1 VHAGTSTAPAPKPV
15 VKPTTPPL
23 SAAQQNVFDLIAGQ
37 LSAWGLTT
45 LNADLKSLIIGGD
58 TSPDTLTLAL
68 SNTAAY
74 KARFAGNDIR
84 IKNGLAALTPAQYVA
99 TETQYSDILRSYG
112 LPAGFYDKQ
121 SDFTDFIGKDI
132 SAAELD
138 SRAKIAHDQYE
149 AAPDATKALWTQYY
163 GTKGD
168 AIAGILDP
176 TVATQVIQDRSTQV
190 AIGGAAA
197 QQGLSVNQSRAQQL
211 QQAGVTGQQA
221 QSGYQQIAKA
231 MPFDN
236 SIAQRFGTTF
246 GLQQEENSVLLGNA
260 ADDRQRQTL
269 YAEETSLFK
278 AHGGATKDSLGVGQ
292 EV

>member
-1 VHAGTSTAPAPKPV
+1 MAAKLNST
-15 VKPTTPPL
+15 
-23 SAAQQNVFDLIAGQ
+23 QQNVFDLIAQQ
-37 LSAWGLTT
+37 LASWGLAS
-45 LNADLKSLIIGGD
+45 LNGDLKNLIVSGD
-58 TSPDTLTLAL
+58 TAPDTLTLAL

-74 KARFAGNDIR
+74 KARFAGNEIR
-84 IKNGLAALTPAQYVA
+84 IKNGLQALSPAQYVA
-99 TETQYSDILRSYG
+99 TETQYAGILRSYG
-112 LPAGFYDKQ
+112 LPAGFYDSH

-138 SRAKIAHDQYE
+138 ARAKIAHDQYE
-149 AAPDATKALWTQYY
+149 AAPDTTKALWAQYY

-197 QQGLSVNQSRAQQL
+197 QQGLAVNQSRAQQL

-221 QSGYQQIAKA
+221 QVGYQQIAKA
-231 MPFDN
+231 QQFDN

-246 GLQQEENSVLLGNA
+246 GLNQEENSVLLGNA
-260 ADDRQRQTL
+260 TDDRQRQTL
-269 YAEETSLFK
+269 YNEETALFK
-278 AHGGATKDSLGVGQ
+278 AHGGATKDSLSVGQ